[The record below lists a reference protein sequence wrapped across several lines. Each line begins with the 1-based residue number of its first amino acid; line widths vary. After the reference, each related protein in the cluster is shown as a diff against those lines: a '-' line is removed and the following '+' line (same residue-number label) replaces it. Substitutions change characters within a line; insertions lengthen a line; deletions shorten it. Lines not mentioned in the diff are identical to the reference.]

1 MASFPRLVSLFYATF
16 DSNKGAKILV
26 QAPDDAINNSSTS
39 LFDFNSISEFIIP
52 KKQLCNRLIT
62 VTTPTGHR
70 IVGFPVH
77 IPGPQYER
85 YLFIYNL
92 AFVFDERGEIGSY
105 IPVVRR
111 LAMTFKQLEAS
122 SQWCPLTARSNQSSS
137 PKKVLGRFYIMSSSI
152 YWKISTAI
160 ANAWARSVHS
170 FWWQRWW

>member
-26 QAPDDAINNSSTS
+26 QAPDDAINTTASS

-52 KKQLCNRLIT
+52 KRQLCNRLIT
-62 VTTPTGHR
+62 ITTPSGHR

-92 AFVFDERGEIGSY
+92 VFVFDERGEIGSY

-111 LAMTFKQLEAS
+111 LAMTFKQLEVFSPRDLLNARNNPNS
-122 SQWCPLTARSNQSSS
+122 SLKRAQDLFCITL
-137 PKKVLGRFYIMSSSI
+137 LSI
-152 YWKISTAI
+152 YLRI
-160 ANAWARSVHS
+160 
-170 FWWQRWW
+170 

>member
-26 QAPDDAINNSSTS
+26 QAPDDAINTTATS

-62 VTTPTGHR
+62 ITTPSRHR

-105 IPVVRR
+105 LPVVRR
-111 LAMTFKQLEAS
+111 LAMTFKQLEV
-122 SQWCPLTARSNQSSS
+122 CPSRTR
-137 PKKVLGRFYIMSSSI
+137 
-152 YWKISTAI
+152 
-160 ANAWARSVHS
+160 
-170 FWWQRWW
+170 